1 MRGGLTL
8 DEAYASAPEDRE
20 VMGKLIEENIETT
33 KKTNLPFF

>member
-8 DEAYASAPEDRE
+8 EEAYWTSPEDRE
-20 VMGKLIEENIETT
+20 VMGKLIEENIENT